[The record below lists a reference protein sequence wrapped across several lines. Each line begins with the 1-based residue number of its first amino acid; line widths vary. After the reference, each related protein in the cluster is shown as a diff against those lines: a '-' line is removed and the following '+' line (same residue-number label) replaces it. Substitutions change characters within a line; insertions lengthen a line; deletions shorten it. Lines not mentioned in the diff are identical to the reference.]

1 MKKLAGRRIVPM
13 SHSVSEALEASAGG
27 TDGIRPFRS
36 QALTLRLIVHG
47 APRRLC
53 QSGTGR
59 RFMTLNLVER
69 SFQPPPAV
77 GDDARRAQREPH
89 AARTKRSAESTWTKL
104 KRCPAR

>member
-1 MKKLAGRRIVPM
+1 VRLEDDEGSYEVRKQELQLIGRPGPSSRR
-13 SHSVSEALEASAGG
+13 
-27 TDGIRPFRS
+27 T
-36 QALTLRLIVHG
+36 LTLRLIVHG